1 MPSGGG
7 YSINAVRITDS
18 IPGRPMDDAP
28 LHRSLK
34 VFWQLRESC
43 SLSDQIPAEQELSVV
58 IAQEGRVGA
67 TGNRFDLLDATR
79 RRTILA
85 GPQAWRISNSLMN
98 ALISSTVT
106 KPHGMLI
113 T

>member
-1 MPSGGG
+1 DTISPRFRPSEQ
-7 YSINAVRITDS
+7 RQRTET
-18 IPGRPMDDAP
+18 
-28 LHRSLK
+28 SLK